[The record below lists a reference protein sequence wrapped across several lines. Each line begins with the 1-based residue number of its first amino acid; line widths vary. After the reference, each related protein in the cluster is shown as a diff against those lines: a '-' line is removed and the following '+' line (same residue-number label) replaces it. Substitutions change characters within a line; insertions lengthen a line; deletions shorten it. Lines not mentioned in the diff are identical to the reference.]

1 MSLTPQSLRKPLR
14 INLGAVALRIALTGK
29 TGGIDSSDDA
39 RRSLRVL
46 KPKYPRDSLDAIVD
60 C

>member
-1 MSLTPQSLRKPLR
+1 MSLTPQWVRKPLR

-29 TGGIDSSDDA
+29 TGGIDSSDNA

-46 KPKYPRDSLDAIVD
+46 KPKYPGMPLDAIVD
-60 C
+60 R